1 MQKNVFIE
9 KKNNEELV
17 KTLKFHHGLVENIK
31 NACKNK
37 SYKEQKSV
45 HTILTAGYLMKK
57 YKVHSMLQQT
67 FGITHQNRAY
77 QTAVKVVKQQVRE
90 FYENDESSRMIK
102 GVSNTVIKGKTKNQR
117 KNGFL
122 LAYVS
127 SYKMI

>member
-1 MQKNVFIE
+1 
-9 KKNNEELV
+9 
-17 KTLKFHHGLVENIK
+17 
-31 NACKNK
+31 
-37 SYKEQKSV
+37 
-45 HTILTAGYLMKK
+45 
-57 YKVHSMLQQT
+57 MLQQT